1 MNCAPVKLIMG
12 RGIRSVLWV
21 GLSLLCACSLTTLS
35 TDGGGSRGGNPVVLG
50 TIIGEGGAA
59 ARSVR
64 VSLIAHEYNP
74 ITDDP
79 VPISSIDTTDTLGS
93 FRITAPDSGYFNI
106 EAVALSG
113 GARLLIK
120 DISAQKD
127 SIRVVP
133 AGTLSRPGAVT
144 VAIPAESDPA
154 SGYIYVP
161 GTTIAASLSGASET
175 VTLGSVPAGVLPVMV
190 YAQRNS
196 AIRKVIRY
204 EVPVLSGDTTL
215 VKNPRWSH
223 CRRIGLNTTAQ
234 GASVATD
241 VHRFPVLIR
250 LRKDNFSFNQAQ
262 PGGRDLRF
270 TTLSA
275 IELPYEIERWDSVAM
290 TAEVW
295 VLVDTVHG
303 NDDSQSIFMYWGN
316 PDAAAASSGAAVFD
330 TASGHAGVWHSDTT
344 CADATAHHRN
354 GSYVNT
360 VATAG
365 IIGSAQRFD
374 GNGFIKIPGLL
385 GTPASITLSAWA
397 QITAVETTGGEV
409 ISVGDAALI
418 RMDDAWNNK
427 GTHGAYF
434 VNPSGGLDS
443 THCFART
450 GLFYKMT
457 GWHHLAYS
465 VDPVEGIQSLY
476 IDGSII
482 SVTWNTAPIL
492 YKGIGADTY
501 IGKHGNGRTDF
512 DFTGTV
518 DEVRVDKT
526 VRTADWVKLCFMNQ
540 RSDDRLVVFK

>member
-1 MNCAPVKLIMG
+1 
-12 RGIRSVLWV
+12 
-21 GLSLLCACSLTTLS
+21 LCACSLTTLS

-74 ITDDP
+74 ITDGPIP
-79 VPISSIDTTDTLGS
+79 VASMDTTDTLGS
-93 FRITAPDSGYFNI
+93 FRITAPDSGHFTI

-113 GARLLIK
+113 GARLLIR
-120 DISAQKD
+120 DIVAQKD

-133 AGTLSRPGAVT
+133 VGTLSRPGAVT

-204 EVPVLSGDTTL
+204 EVSVLSGDTTL

-223 CRRIGLNTTAQ
+223 CRRIGLNTTAK

-250 LRKDNFSFNQAQ
+250 LREDNFSFSQAQ
-262 PGGRDLRF
+262 HGGRDLRF

-290 TAEVW
+290 AAEVW
-295 VLVDTVHG
+295 VRLDTVHG
-303 NDDSQSIFMYWGN
+303 TDDSQSIFMYGGN
-316 PDAAAASSGAAVFD
+316 PDAAAASNGAAVFD
-330 TASGHAGVWHSDTT
+330 TAGGHAGVWHCDKT
-344 CADATAHHRN
+344 CADATAHHRTGAGSETTDTMGLIGYAKRFN
-354 GSYVNT
+354 GNS
-360 VATAG
+360 
-365 IIGSAQRFD
+365 
-374 GNGFIKIPGLL
+374 FIKIPGLL
-385 GTPASITLSAWA
+385 GTPASMTLSAWA
-397 QITAVETTGGEV
+397 EITGVEFTGGEV

-418 RMDDAWNNK
+418 RMDDSWNNK

-434 VNPSGGLDS
+434 VNPSGGMDS

-450 GLFYKMT
+450 GLFYTMT
-457 GWHHLAYS
+457 GWHHLAYT
-465 VDPVEGIQSLY
+465 VDPANGVQSFS

-501 IGKHGNGRTDF
+501 IGKHGNSRTDF
-512 DFTGTV
+512 DFTGTI

-526 VRTADWVKLCFMNQ
+526 VRTADWVKLCYMNQ